1 MVEPDS
7 RHLLHEV
14 WREPLMEFYK
24 NIKGFS
30 TSGWF
35 GWDFSVGGF
44 VRIQKRGFQIQLNLI
59 FVEFYLDLY
68 RSRIEPMTDD
78 ERRDGLVSPAQTDT
92 QEHPDIGASATS
104 DTLPEYECDHLW
116 VHRAGSGYRAN
127 PVELCAKCDTV
138 RRSCPKCGEKL

>member
-14 WREPLMEFYK
+14 WGGSLMEFYK

-30 TSGWF
+30 TSGWL

-44 VRIQKRGFQIQLNLI
+44 VRIQKRGFQIQLNFI

-68 RSRIEPMTDD
+68 RS
-78 ERRDGLVSPAQTDT
+78 SK
-92 QEHPDIGASATS
+92 
-104 DTLPEYECDHLW
+104 
-116 VHRAGSGYRAN
+116 
-127 PVELCAKCDTV
+127 AK
-138 RRSCPKCGEKL
+138 P

>member
-24 NIKGFS
+24 NIKGLS
-30 TSGWF
+30 ISGWF

-44 VRIQKRGFQIQLNLI
+44 VRIQKRGFQIQLNLV

-68 RSRIEPMTDD
+68 KLSK
-78 ERRDGLVSPAQTDT
+78 
-92 QEHPDIGASATS
+92 
-104 DTLPEYECDHLW
+104 
-116 VHRAGSGYRAN
+116 
-127 PVELCAKCDTV
+127 AK
-138 RRSCPKCGEKL
+138 P